1 MAEINYYKSNQS
13 KKYLGT
19 IDITNSSNDA
29 ESPLFICLL
38 DKSGSMGDNVYVY
51 VKEIFPL
58 VLEKLKCDKQENILI
73 TYEDKAQ
80 EYSGNADFFRNQNIT
95 SDGGTQLH
103 VGLSLL
109 EKKIDEYIKSNT
121 KKQIRLLTISDGD
134 VGNLNNLFKSV
145 DNLIN
150 KTTNNFMINSHV
162 VRYFTSDSPPDTKG
176 LSSMLK

>member
-29 ESPLFICLL
+29 KSPLFICLL
-38 DKSGSMGDNVYVY
+38 DKSGSMRVSGVDNVNVY

-73 TYEDKAQ
+73 TYDDPTK
-80 EYSGNADFFRNQNIT
+80 EYSGNADFFRNQNLT
-95 SDGGTQLH
+95 SDGGNELSE
-103 VGLSLL
+103 GLSLL

-134 VGNLNNLFKSV
+134 VGDIDYIQSELEEEEV
-145 DNLIN
+145 
-150 KTTNNFMINSHV
+150 
-162 VRYFTSDSPPDTKG
+162 
-176 LSSMLK
+176 

>member
-29 ESPLFICLL
+29 KSPLFICLL
-38 DKSGSMGDNVYVY
+38 DKSGSMRVSGVMEDDDDDDVDNVNVY

-73 TYEDKAQ
+73 TYEDIAQ
-80 EYSGNADFFRNQNIT
+80 EYSGNADFFRNQNLT
-95 SDGGTQLH
+95 SGGANELH

-121 KKQIRLLTISDGD
+121 KKQIRLLTI
-134 VGNLNNLFKSV
+134 
-145 DNLIN
+145 
-150 KTTNNFMINSHV
+150 
-162 VRYFTSDSPPDTKG
+162 
-176 LSSMLK
+176 